1 MQISEELL
9 DQTFVL
15 FYRFVPKDQRRV
27 FNEKENTSVS
37 FSERKRV
44 DFNPRRVYRHKVQ
57 GTKGVRPNT
66 IRRLNRCDIASLME
80 SYGTEDVFF

>member
-27 FNEKENTSVS
+27 INEKENTSVS
-37 FSERKRV
+37 FSKRKRV

-57 GTKGVRPNT
+57 ETKGVHSNI

-80 SYGTEDVFF
+80 SYGTENVFF

>member
-27 FNEKENTSVS
+27 INEKENTSVS
-37 FSERKRV
+37 FSKRKRV

-57 GTKGVRPNT
+57 GTKGVHPNI